1 MGATGPGLLIL
12 LADAPGGGWP
22 GAPTDW
28 IVPLATFVL
37 GAALARRWNREESA
51 GPTAAERGLSI
62 PRYASSIPAL
72 EAELDRTRR
81 TERSLAVLVVTMD
94 PGSVAELEKDLRAA
108 DGTKQGGTLARC
120 TTHTVFAVVGAI
132 LDSAL
137 REVDLATSDPVGRRY
152 IVALP
157 EATRA
162 QAGETA
168 RRVTQR
174 VLDETG
180 MRIRTGVAEFR
191 TDGEVLED
199 LVRTA
204 TGACERAGGKDA
216 AAHRQRALSRG

>member
-1 MGATGPGLLIL
+1 MGATGPGLLVL
-12 LADAPGGGWP
+12 LTGAPGGAWP
-22 GAPTDW
+22 AAPSDW

-37 GAALARRWNREESA
+37 GAALARRWTRAESA
-51 GPTAAERGLSI
+51 GPTPAERGLSI
-62 PRYASSIPAL
+62 PRYASTIPAL
-72 EAELDRTRR
+72 EVELDRTRR
-81 TERSLAVLVVTMD
+81 TERSLAVLVVMLD
-94 PGSVAELEKDLRAA
+94 PDSVAELEKDLRAV
-108 DGTKQGGTLARC
+108 DGTRQGAVVRC
-120 TTHTVFAVVGAI
+120 TVHTVFAVVGAI
-132 LDSAL
+132 LDSTL
-137 REVDLATSDPVGRRY
+137 REVDLATSDPAGRRY

-180 MRIRTGVAEFR
+180 LRIRTGVAEFR
-191 TDGEVLED
+191 TDGVVLED

-204 TGACERAGGKDA
+204 TRACSGPGAEEA